1 MCNGVIVPS
10 YSSKEEKVAKAAT
23 VPPEPLA
30 DHRRNKPELCIPG
43 ISADRCLRQNLWR
56 LELFGLAGLLPLP
69 QRATSQMKRRLVLRG
84 HTSQR
89 APPDLPPTNRDL
101 A

>member
-1 MCNGVIVPS
+1 MCKGVIVPR

-23 VPPEPLA
+23 VPPGWLA

-56 LELFGLAGLLPLP
+56 LELFGPAGLLPLP
-69 QRATSQMKRRLVLRG
+69 QRATSQMKRRLFCADILHREHLRIG
-84 HTSQR
+84 LR
-89 APPDLPPTNRDL
+89 PIVF
-101 A
+101 